1 MRDTAP
7 DIGSFVALGDSF
19 TEGVGDPYP
28 DGMSHQ
34 DSGRQ
39 GAAPQGP
46 DHQDSGRQGPDHQGP
61 DHRDSGHRGFGY
73 RGWADRF
80 AERLAADRLAVGQTG
95 LRYANLAVRGRMV
108 GQVAAD
114 QVPVAVAMA
123 PGLVSIAA
131 GGNDLLRPRADPD
144 ALAQAF
150 EVMVTQLRA
159 AGCEVL
165 LFTGFD
171 PGAFPLIRLIRG
183 KVAAYNMHLRVIA
196 GRHGCR
202 LVDLWS
208 MRMLGD
214 PREWCADRLHLGP
227 DGHRRVAL
235 RACEIMGVSTDADWR
250 EPLPSRL
257 SPQAALARTTGWL
270 AARRLDAHWARE
282 YAVPWVGR
290 RLRGVSSGDG
300 IAPKRPELLPL

>member
-1 MRDTAP
+1 MQDTAP

-28 DGMSHQ
+28 NGAALP
-34 DSGRQ
+34 GTALPGTTPQ
-39 GAAPQGP
+39 GAAPESA
-46 DHQDSGRQGPDHQGP
+46 D
-61 DHRDSGHRGFGY
+61 HRGFGY

-80 AERLAADRLAVGQTG
+80 AERLAADRLAAGRPG
-95 LRYANLAVRGRMV
+95 LRYANLAVRGRLV
-108 GQVAAD
+108 GQVATD
-114 QVPVAVAMA
+114 QALVAVAMA
-123 PGLVSIAA
+123 PSLVSIAA

-144 ALAQAF
+144 ALAQTF
-150 EVMVTQLRA
+150 DDMVTQLRA
-159 AGCEVL
+159 VGCEVL

-171 PGAFPLIRLIRG
+171 PRAFPLIRLIRG
-183 KVAAYNMHLRVIA
+183 KVAAYNMHLRAIA
-196 GRHGCR
+196 DRHDGR

-235 RACEIMGVSTDADWR
+235 RACEVMGVSTDADWR
-250 EPLPSRL
+250 EPLPPRL
-257 SPQAALARTTGWL
+257 SPEAALARTTGWL

-282 YAVPWVGR
+282 YAVPWFGR
-290 RLRGVSSGDG
+290 RLRGVSSGDD